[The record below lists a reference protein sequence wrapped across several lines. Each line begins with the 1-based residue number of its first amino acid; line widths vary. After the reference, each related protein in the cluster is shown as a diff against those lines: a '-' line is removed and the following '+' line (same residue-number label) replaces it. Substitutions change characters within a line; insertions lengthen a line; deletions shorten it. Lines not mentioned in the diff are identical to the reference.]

1 MGVDPATLDVSTKP
15 PAADVDEF
23 ESLISRQF
31 AYFIRNGCNTRRVA
45 DIAYKI
51 KRKKGWALDEELV
64 AYNSAFLRW
73 PNELPQDLDIE
84 FPPDGSPPMLS
95 SHFV

>member
-23 ESLISRQF
+23 EGLISRQY
-31 AYFIRNGCNTRRVA
+31 AYFVRNGYNTRLVA

-84 FPPDGSPPMLS
+84 FPADGSPPTLS